1 MKKVIFALISFLFST
16 TIVSVAQEEAP
27 QDSVKMPNDQIVI
40 NILSNTWLNAPSEIT
55 LMPVSIGAEV
65 YAMTPLI
72 GKNSALSLAIGFGVG
87 VNNVHNNALPYDS
100 IGITYFKQIAGGY
113 EYIKNKFSST
123 YVDIPIEI
131 RFRTK
136 PNIKKRNFKVSL
148 GGKFGYMITNYI
160 KYSGDDFR
168 TLTKKNVKFKEYNF
182 SNVLPYRYGVFLR
195 VGYGKV
201 NGIINYTLSSFFE
214 KNKGPDVIPVSVGLS
229 FTIL

>member
-1 MKKVIFALISFLFST
+1 MKKIIFTAISFMFSMS
-16 TIVSVAQEEAP
+16 IVSVAQEEAVV
-27 QDSVKMPNDQIVI
+27 DSVKMPNDQIVI

-55 LMPVSIGAEV
+55 LMPVSVGAEA

-72 GKNSALSLAIGFGVG
+72 GRNSSFSLAIGFGVG
-87 VNNVHNNALPYDS
+87 INNIHNNSLPFDS
-100 IGITYFKQIAGGY
+100 IGITYFRQITGGY
-113 EYIKNKFSST
+113 EYTKNKFSST

-168 TLTKKNVKFKEYNF
+168 TLTKKSVKFKEYNF